1 MNEDDYRAV
10 GCLVTEM
17 TNDDLEVIET
27 NVSII
32 IDHTTQSQVI
42 ISNVSQ
48 RMPTIGTNGQSAVL
62 TRLSSAICWQK
73 KQLPHMQWRQ
83 KDTNGQTDNVI
94 NLLKS
99 PFPTTWGAA

>member
-32 IDHTTQSQVI
+32 IDHTTQSQLFL
-42 ISNVSQ
+42 
-48 RMPTIGTNGQSAVL
+48 SAL
-62 TRLSSAICWQK
+62 
-73 KQLPHMQWRQ
+73 
-83 KDTNGQTDNVI
+83 
-94 NLLKS
+94 
-99 PFPTTWGAA
+99 